1 MRISDWSSDVCSSDL
16 VVKTVRSATTPD
28 FPIIFRFSQW
38 KLQDYNGRLAETPQ
52 ELEAILAPLVDAGV
66 DLFDASTRVFSM
78 PAFPDA
84 ARDSTMGLAGWGGIA
99 TGKPKMTAGGAGF
112 SKDHTKSFVKKNN

>member
-78 PAFPDA
+78 PAFHDA
-84 ARDSTMGLAGWGGIA
+84 DDRKSVEWGKSVSVRVVLGGRGII
-99 TGKPKMTAGGAGF
+99 
-112 SKDHTKSFVKKNN
+112 KKKKRH